1 MNFFSLKLISMICA
15 NSQPKGGEYGYC
27 GMHDHGPLPLPKE
40 GGDIA
45 LLIDVVQQAKK
56 NSDKLLTRIIEEER
70 AMSSNKIV
78 DGITKKQKIGR

>member
-1 MNFFSLKLISMICA
+1 
-15 NSQPKGGEYGYC
+15 
-27 GMHDHGPLPLPKE
+27 MHDHGPLPLPKE